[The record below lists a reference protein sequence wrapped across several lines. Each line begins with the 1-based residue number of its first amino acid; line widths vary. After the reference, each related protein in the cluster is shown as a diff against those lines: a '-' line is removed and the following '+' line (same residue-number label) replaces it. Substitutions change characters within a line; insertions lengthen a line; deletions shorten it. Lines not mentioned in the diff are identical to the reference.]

1 MIDHVTD
8 LLGAYYDGEL
18 RGKRLRDTEA
28 HLSSCERCR
37 RELDQLRALS
47 NLLSENPAPSGLSSE
62 DGYVTQVA
70 LSLPRTQDEPVSKR
84 AFNLGWRA
92 APVGILGVWAFLHSL
107 LLVSGV
113 IFLLM
118 QLGFNLEPLTNHIA
132 PPSGSAPLGMLLG
145 FKGGGVGEL
154 SWTAL
159 EVLGNGGPLGWGPL
173 LYLGLTLALGLLYCS
188 WLASWWVRQRQ
199 NQPI

>member
-1 MIDHVTD
+1 
-8 LLGAYYDGEL
+8 
-18 RGKRLRDTEA
+18 
-28 HLSSCERCR
+28 
-37 RELDQLRALS
+37 LDQLRALS
-47 NLLSENPAPSGLSSE
+47 NVLAASPAPSDLSSE
-62 DGYVTQVA
+62 DGFVTKVA
-70 LSLPRTQDEPVSKR
+70 LSLPRKQDEPVSRR

-92 APVGILGVWAFLHSL
+92 APVGILGVWTFLHSL

-118 QLGFNLEPLTNHIA
+118 RLGFNLQPLATNLA
-132 PPSGSAPLGMLLG
+132 PSSGGAQLGMLLG
-145 FKGGGVGEL
+145 FKGSGVGEL

-159 EVLGNGGPLGWGPL
+159 EVLGNGGPLGWGSM

-199 NQPI
+199 NQPT